1 MKPTALVLVLCAILC
16 AGLPAAAGAV
26 ERISVEKPLVSSDQ
40 GTLAATID
48 GVLDQAAAVIARLYP
63 GTFAIAP
70 RGGADA
76 TPEYA
81 LSTVAS
87 QDKDVLSI
95 VIALTRAADG
105 TKTPTL
111 AWSAPATPDLPLWMA
126 RAVFLLWSSF
136 HGYLADQAGEPPAF
150 VDDLPGSVLSP
161 TMPPM
166 GITVTSG
173 GNLAVA
179 MILNCLELDHTYRQ
193 IGEPAKSLADKG
205 VLYYAGGVA
214 ATPGGSLILKP
225 TMGRDIYR
233 LQPNATEA
241 QRVPTGLELSLIYYW
256 TALPDGSALLVD
268 ATNRKAY
275 KAAAGKRRQELPLF
289 PNPSSWPTAYAA
301 GPDGTIWVYDP
312 MIRGIRVF
320 TSEGTP
326 LDIILPLTDPS
337 TVVAATSMAVGPDGS
352 FVLLSSSALSRF
364 RPDGRLAW
372 SLSSLQG
379 SEQSALPA
387 SAPMAVDWS
396 RGLIYLCDL
405 SSRRITKII
414 DRAWCREKGITNQFE
429 EKVIGLRGS
438 NVETAKLYESVGS
451 TYMAKAYWQKVQ
463 DTDPGNPDA
472 DARLLAIEVG
482 ELTAAAQ
489 DMDAR
494 ARATL
499 STIGVET
506 ARPFSIQAIQKY
518 ELLLSKAPGDEKS
531 RTAMND
537 LRRLFSD
544 TAQEPQKKPPL
555 SITEFHLANLF
566 PSLMHW
572 YGLHSPG
579 SVTVTNTLPVAV
591 EKVRASFRIPG
602 FMDLPF
608 ETRTETRLAPGQ
620 SATFDFFPV
629 FSQKVLEL
637 QEDMAVPA
645 EVTVTWSAAGVEQT
659 AARSGSATIYRNTAL
674 TWDDTRKAAA
684 FVTSMD
690 TAVRGFSLPVAA
702 MSRTRGNQAVNGA
715 FRAAVAIFDAL
726 KVGGV
731 GYVSDPVAPFET
743 KSET

>member
-1 MKPTALVLVLCAILC
+1 
-16 AGLPAAAGAV
+16 
-26 ERISVEKPLVSSDQ
+26 
-40 GTLAATID
+40 
-48 GVLDQAAAVIARLYP
+48 
-63 GTFAIAP
+63 
-70 RGGADA
+70 
-76 TPEYA
+76 
-81 LSTVAS
+81 
-87 QDKDVLSI
+87 
-95 VIALTRAADG
+95 
-105 TKTPTL
+105 
-111 AWSAPATPDLPLWMA
+111 MA

-150 VDDLPGSVLSP
+150 EHDLPGSVLSP

-472 DARLLAIEVG
+472 DARLRRSA
-482 ELTAAAQ
+482 
-489 DMDAR
+489 
-494 ARATL
+494 
-499 STIGVET
+499 SK
-506 ARPFSIQAIQKY
+506 RPGRS
-518 ELLLSKAPGDEKS
+518 PS
-531 RTAMND
+531 R
-537 LRRLFSD
+537 
-544 TAQEPQKKPPL
+544 
-555 SITEFHLANLF
+555 
-566 PSLMHW
+566 
-572 YGLHSPG
+572 
-579 SVTVTNTLPVAV
+579 
-591 EKVRASFRIPG
+591 
-602 FMDLPF
+602 
-608 ETRTETRLAPGQ
+608 
-620 SATFDFFPV
+620 
-629 FSQKVLEL
+629 
-637 QEDMAVPA
+637 
-645 EVTVTWSAAGVEQT
+645 
-659 AARSGSATIYRNTAL
+659 RSRNT
-674 TWDDTRKAAA
+674 
-684 FVTSMD
+684 SC
-690 TAVRGFSLPVAA
+690 S
-702 MSRTRGNQAVNGA
+702 
-715 FRAAVAIFDAL
+715 
-726 KVGGV
+726 
-731 GYVSDPVAPFET
+731 
-743 KSET
+743 